1 MVKVVLLG
9 AGSLGYHLTQK
20 MLSSSSVDLIQV
32 YNRTIE
38 KISYLSDKIAITDN
52 LNKLKQADIYVL
64 CVSDNA
70 ISELSSH
77 LNFPSKLVLHT
88 SGGTS
93 INNLKSNS
101 AKGVLYFP
109 QTFSKDKKV
118 NFNEL
123 PICLEASSNESLTV
137 LKKFSKEFSNN
148 IYLINSEQ
156 RKVIH
161 LAAVFVNN
169 FVNHLYFN
177 AEQICNKNKVP
188 FEILKPIIKE
198 TVKKL
203 KELSPYEA
211 QTGPAKRNDTET
223 INTHKTML
231 SSLQLEIYTLLTKS
245 IKETYGEKL

>member
-93 INNLKSNS
+93 INNLTSNS

-109 QTFSKDKKV
+109 HTFSKDKKV

-137 LKKFSKEFSNN
+137 LKKFSKEFSR
-148 IYLINSEQ
+148 E
-156 RKVIH
+156 
-161 LAAVFVNN
+161 
-169 FVNHLYFN
+169 
-177 AEQICNKNKVP
+177 
-188 FEILKPIIKE
+188 
-198 TVKKL
+198 
-203 KELSPYEA
+203 
-211 QTGPAKRNDTET
+211 
-223 INTHKTML
+223 
-231 SSLQLEIYTLLTKS
+231 
-245 IKETYGEKL
+245 